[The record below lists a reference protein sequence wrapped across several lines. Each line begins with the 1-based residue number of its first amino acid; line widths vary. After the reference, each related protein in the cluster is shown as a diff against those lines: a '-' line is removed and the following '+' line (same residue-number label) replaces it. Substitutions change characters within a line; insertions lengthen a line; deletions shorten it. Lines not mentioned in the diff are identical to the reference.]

1 MIENTSILFRICIS
15 QLIFIQVIV
24 TYLHVPGEFG
34 SGRNGGNGGVGME
47 IPGVP
52 GSIGIRGGGGL
63 KTSGGEPP
71 PPPEVGG
78 EW

>member
-1 MIENTSILFRICIS
+1 MK
-15 QLIFIQVIV
+15 
-24 TYLHVPGEFG
+24 GEFG
-34 SGRNGGNGGVGME
+34 SGRNGGVGME

-52 GSIGIRGGGGL
+52 GSIDIGVVGGL

-71 PPPEVGG
+71 TLPPVVGG

>member
-1 MIENTSILFRICIS
+1 MICIS
-15 QLIFIQVIV
+15 QLIFVQVTV
-24 TYLHVPGEFG
+24 TYLHVPVKGEFG
-34 SGRNGGNGGVGME
+34 SGRNGGVGME

-52 GSIGIRGGGGL
+52 GSMDIGVVGGL

-71 PPPEVGG
+71 TPPPVVGG